1 MFRLSFLRHENTLKL
16 FDNEHELIGYNVVK
30 KIYENVGVV
39 PKKFILYGLFYNTR
53 GLDYSIELDYEDI
66 EKFGLQKHFATKTEI
81 VAPCRNLNEY
91 LILKVKQ
98 DKTDKENFHLYLL
111 FDDDALIRDFVANK
125 LSVSYRSKK
134 VEYADVLVFEE

>member
-16 FDNEHELIGYNVVK
+16 FDNSQDLVGYNVVK
-30 KIYENVGVV
+30 KIYEKTGVV
-39 PKKFILYGLFYNTR
+39 PKEFALYGLFHNTR
-53 GLDYSIELDYEDI
+53 GQNYSIELDYDDI

-81 VAPCRNLNEY
+81 VVPCRNLNEY
-91 LILKVKQ
+91 LTLKVKQ
-98 DKTDKENFHLYLL
+98 DKTDKEKFHLYLL

-125 LSVSYRSKK
+125 LSVLYRSKK